1 MSGLSAAIHLA
12 RGQPGPVA
20 DLPAE
25 ASDVAQSFVTVALAS
40 VPLVTLR
47 LMLWAAGDGI
57 PANAIHL
64 LLHDLLVFVV
74 SWLGFI
80 VITHRLADRLGRAPL
95 WPRFVILYNWCNVVA
110 NSLVLLGAIPE
121 LLGAPAIIGQ
131 VSQVVVAGWALWLSW
146 YLIRLTLRTGPL
158 LALYLVLVEQTI
170 GISFTIA
177 AATFAPK

>member
-1 MSGLSAAIHLA
+1 MSGLAAAIRLA
-12 RGQPGPVA
+12 RGQPGLIA
-20 DLPAE
+20 DLRAE
-25 ASDVAQSFVTVALAS
+25 PSDVGRSFITVALAS
-40 VPLVTLR
+40 APLVVLR
-47 LMLWAAGDGI
+47 LMLWMSADGV
-57 PANAIHL
+57 PANAVHL

-80 VITHRLADRLGRAPL
+80 VITHRLAERLGRAPL
-95 WPRFVILYNWCNVVA
+95 WPRFVILYNWCSVVV
-110 NSLVLLGAIPE
+110 NSLVLLGVLPE
-121 LLGAPAIIGQ
+121 LLGAPPVISQ
-131 VSQVVVAGWALWLSW
+131 VCQVVVAGWALWLSW